1 MSDVSLRQ
9 QSHDCLIMYRGKEM
23 ENKELLLSVEE
34 KPKLSTAAH
43 LMAGWPLFLVMIGGA
58 IGGALAVV
66 AYVINRKIYLS
77 QLSNMQKVLAN
88 LLCGMSA
95 ISLWWFIATWLQG
108 YMRT

>member
-1 MSDVSLRQ
+1 MLA
-9 QSHDCLIMYRGKEM
+9 
-23 ENKELLLSVEE
+23 LSVEE
-34 KPKLSTAAH
+34 GSERNTACH
-43 LMAGWPLFLVMIGGA
+43 VKGGWPFFLVMIGGA

-77 QLSNMQKVLAN
+77 QLSNLQKVLAN

-108 YMRT
+108 YMGT

>member
-1 MSDVSLRQ
+1 
-9 QSHDCLIMYRGKEM
+9 M
-23 ENKELLLSVEE
+23 ESKELTLSVAE
-34 KPKLSTAAH
+34 KPKLKLSTAAH

-108 YMRT
+108 YMAT

>member
-1 MSDVSLRQ
+1 
-9 QSHDCLIMYRGKEM
+9 
-23 ENKELLLSVEE
+23 
-34 KPKLSTAAH
+34 
-43 LMAGWPLFLVMIGGA
+43 
-58 IGGALAVV
+58 VV

-108 YMRT
+108 YMGT

>member
-1 MSDVSLRQ
+1 
-9 QSHDCLIMYRGKEM
+9 M
-23 ENKELLLSVEE
+23 ENKELALSVAE

-108 YMRT
+108 YMGT

>member
-1 MSDVSLRQ
+1 
-9 QSHDCLIMYRGKEM
+9 M
-23 ENKELLLSVEE
+23 ENKELALSVEE

-77 QLSNMQKVLAN
+77 QLSNMQKVLLIYSVVCPRSVCGG
-88 LLCGMSA
+88 LLQRGCKA
-95 ISLWWFIATWLQG
+95 IWGLKRSE
-108 YMRT
+108 MMV

>member
-1 MSDVSLRQ
+1 
-9 QSHDCLIMYRGKEM
+9 
-23 ENKELLLSVEE
+23 
-34 KPKLSTAAH
+34 
-43 LMAGWPLFLVMIGGA
+43 MAGWPLFLVMIGGA

-95 ISLWWFIATWLQG
+95 ISLWWFIRNMVARL
-108 YMRT
+108 YEDLSVLK